1 MDMNQSCIP
10 YPMAPIFYWW
20 CELSHIWLMIKL
32 LEEYYMKQKKLLDVQ
47 VTGGP
52 GETWQGLLAAL
63 HLQHMD
69 TATSQKLTV

>member
-1 MDMNQSCIP
+1 
-10 YPMAPIFYWW
+10 
-20 CELSHIWLMIKL
+20 
-32 LEEYYMKQKKLLDVQ
+32 MKQKKLLDVQ

-69 TATSQKLTV
+69 TATSQKLTVQVFLAILEFIGTNEKI